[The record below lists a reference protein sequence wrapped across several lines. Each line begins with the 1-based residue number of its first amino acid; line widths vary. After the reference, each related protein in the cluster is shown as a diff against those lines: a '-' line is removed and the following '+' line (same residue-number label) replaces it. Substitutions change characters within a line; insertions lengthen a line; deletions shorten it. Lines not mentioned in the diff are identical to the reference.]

1 MSREVADSVRLA
13 WSRLDEIYVDSWKRG
28 INTYRNLGLQS
39 LQYYPDKFWTEAD
52 ARQQFVEQIKAT
64 GLAREIHLETN
75 ITQDELGNGEYT
87 EKAKRYN
94 NNQSKTIVDITIG
107 NPDLGQFDGFIEL
120 TCNLMFE
127 NKRKSAK
134 FVNALTRED
143 SKLDVEADRLNEAV
157 KIGLCNDAFL
167 CIVDDRFAD
176 STDAFP
182 MLERFIHEKYD
193 SVTLLPVIGVGYYWK
208 LDILQNA
215 GESSHSSLY

>member
-1 MSREVADSVRLA
+1 M
-13 WSRLDEIYVDSWKRG
+13 
-28 INTYRNLGLQS
+28 
-39 LQYYPDKFWTEAD
+39 
-52 ARQQFVEQIKAT
+52 EQIKAA

-127 NKRKSAK
+127 NKQKSAK
-134 FVNALTRED
+134 FVNALTREG
-143 SKLDVEADRLNEAV
+143 SKLDVEADRLKEAF

-176 STDAFP
+176 ATDAFP
-182 MLERFIHEKYD
+182 MLEHFIHEKYD
-193 SVTLLPVIGVGYYWK
+193 SVTLLPVIGVGYYRK

-215 GESSHSSLY
+215 GENPHSSLY